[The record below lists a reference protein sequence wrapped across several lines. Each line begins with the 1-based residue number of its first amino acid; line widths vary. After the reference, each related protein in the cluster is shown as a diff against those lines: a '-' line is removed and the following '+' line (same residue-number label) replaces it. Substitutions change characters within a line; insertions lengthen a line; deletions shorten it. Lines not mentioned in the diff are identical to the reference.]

1 MSVCVCVCVWCA
13 VCCVFGVWCAV
24 CCVFGMWCACVCLW
38 YEVCGLCVCG
48 TWCVCTEWVCVGSV
62 MCCMSRVCVCV
73 CVCVCLGAKDGCVG
87 ADQSPLS
94 GCVALHLLGC
104 L

>member
-1 MSVCVCVCVWCA
+1 VCVCVCVWS
-13 VCCVFGVWCAV
+13 V
-24 CCVFGMWCACVCLW
+24 CCVFGMWCVCVCLW
-38 YEVCGLCVCG
+38 CEVCGLCVCG
-48 TWCVCTEWVCVGSV
+48 TWCVCTEWVCVASV
-62 MCCMSRVCVCV
+62 MCCMSRVCVF
-73 CVCVCLGAKDGCVG
+73 VCVCLGAKDGWVG